1 MVPGWST
8 GVVNAG
14 PQFYTSAMLT
24 LQTMGWEEAKGE
36 AAPIRFT
43 VFVDEQKVP
52 LEMEV
57 DEHDPAC
64 LHVIARQDGRA
75 VGTGRL
81 LPDGQIGR
89 MAVLKDAR
97 GSGVGA
103 RMLTVLTGAA
113 RARGDREVVLSAQT
127 HALDFYRKQ
136 GFVEEG
142 AQYLDAGIPHQT
154 MRRKL

>member
-1 MVPGWST
+1 MCF
-8 GVVNAG
+8 GVKLENASFLV
-14 PQFYTSAMLT
+14 QL
-24 LQTMGWEEAKGE
+24 
-36 AAPIRFT
+36 
-43 VFVDEQKVP
+43 
-52 LEMEV
+52 
-57 DEHDPAC
+57 
-64 LHVIARQDGRA
+64 
-75 VGTGRL
+75 GRL

-103 RMLTVLTGAA
+103 RMLTVLAGAA
-113 RARGDREVVLSAQT
+113 RARGDREAVLSAQT